1 MTFSILQATKYNPV
15 ILYAAQYVLS
25 EVIIIEK
32 KSDAIWWPHLISQS
46 CKSPYSLCFPEDI
59 LQQELTFVL

>member
-32 KSDAIWWPHLISQS
+32 KNQMQFGDHI
-46 CKSPYSLCFPEDI
+46 
-59 LQQELTFVL
+59 